1 MTNDSNFIFEAYKNN
16 TMVATDKKNVRD
28 GHGKLITIGDF
39 ISLIDEPDAMGEVR
53 EVLPNN
59 ILVIQH
65 DSGHSEVLA
74 SDVELRPEGDYK
86 EEAEESPDEDVE
98 YLYTMIEGAIGQ
110 DKNIEDQH
118 RQTDKSIFVNFSN
131 KGYKITVTPL

>member
-39 ISLIDEPDAMGEVR
+39 VSLIDEPDAMGEVR

-59 ILVIQH
+59 ILVVQH

-74 SDVELRPEGDYK
+74 SDVELRPEGDY
-86 EEAEESPDEDVE
+86 EEDAEESPDEDVE
-98 YLYTMIEGAIGQ
+98 YLYTMIEGAIGR

-118 RQTDKSIFVNFSN
+118 RQTDGSVFINFSN